1 MLFDS
6 LAVVGVGLIGGS
18 VGLAAKARAATRRVV
33 GVGRNPHSLA
43 RAQELGAIDE
53 FTTDLAVGVRSADV
67 VVFCSPVD
75 QIARQVRQAAA
86 YAMPGALFTD
96 AGSTKG
102 TIVRD
107 LDGRLPDHV
116 RFVGAH
122 PLAGSEKQ
130 GAENGSADLFAGRVC
145 VLTPT
150 ARSDPRAVER
160 ATLFWQALGCEVKRL
175 TPEEHDLAL
184 ATTSHLP
191 HLVASLLAGQLPA
204 KWKPFAATGFR
215 DTTRVAAGDPALWT
229 AIARE
234 NALALSH
241 SLEEFDGRLQQLRRA
256 VLDRDVDALT
266 DILTAGKKVRDAL
279 GS

>member
-6 LAVVGVGLIGGS
+6 LTVVGVGLIGGS

-33 GVGRNPHSLA
+33 GVGRHSASLA
-43 RAQELGAIDE
+43 RARELGAIDE
-53 FTTDLAVGVRSADV
+53 FTTDLAAGVRSADV

-75 QIARQVRQAAA
+75 QIARQARQAAA
-86 YAMPGALFTD
+86 AARPGVLFTD

-102 TIVRD
+102 TIVRE
-107 LDGRLPDHV
+107 LDATLPPTV
-116 RFVGAH
+116 RFVGGH

-130 GAENGSADLFAGRVC
+130 GAENASADLFDGRVC

-150 ARSDPRAVER
+150 ATTDSAAVER
-160 ATLFWQALGCEVKRL
+160 ATLFWQTLGCNVRRL

-184 ATTSHLP
+184 SMALDR
-191 HLVASLLAGQLPA
+191 
-204 KWKPFAATGFR
+204 FA
-215 DTTRVAAGDPALWT
+215 DDLTR
-229 AIARE
+229 
-234 NALALSH
+234 
-241 SLEEFDGRLQQLRRA
+241 LRAA
-256 VLDRDVDALT
+256 VLDRESDELT